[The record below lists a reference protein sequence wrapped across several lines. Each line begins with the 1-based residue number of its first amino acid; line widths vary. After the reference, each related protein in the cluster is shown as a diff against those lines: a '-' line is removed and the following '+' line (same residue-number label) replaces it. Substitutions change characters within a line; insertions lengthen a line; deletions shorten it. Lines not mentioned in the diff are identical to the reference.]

1 MKNFA
6 LTSLMLAALGVAV
19 FFQHQASALV
29 AVEKQPAPTPSTLN
43 PATFACTPANFTL
56 TEVEEGYRLQGI
68 LETPTPGFIYT
79 VASISESDAGADM
92 TFHLKGPVNSV
103 VQVISQMPVNH
114 LYERD
119 THLDT
124 MIVRFDKSFNWGP
137 DTIECKKIAGG
148 MDDTEAKKAAPQND
162 DNEEV
167 DTETQEDNQEEE

>member
-29 AVEKQPAPTPSTLN
+29 AVEEQAAPEPSTLK

-56 TEVEEGYRLQGI
+56 TEVEEGYRLHGI

-79 VASISESDAGADM
+79 VANISESDAGADM
-92 TFHLKGPVNSV
+92 TIHLKGPENTV

-124 MIVRFDKSFNWGP
+124 LMVRFDKSFNWGP
-137 DTIECKKIAGG
+137 DTVDCKKIAGG
-148 MDDTEAKKAAPQND
+148 MDDAAPKIP
-162 DNEEV
+162 DNEETKA
-167 DTETQEDNQEEE
+167 DTQEDNQKEE

>member
-29 AVEKQPAPTPSTLN
+29 AVEKQQAPTPSTLN
-43 PATFACTPANFTL
+43 PATFACTPEGFTL
-56 TEVEEGYRLQGI
+56 TEEEEGYRLQGT

-79 VASISESDAGADM
+79 AASISESDEGAEM
-92 TFHLKGPVNSV
+92 TFTVKGPEGTV
-103 VQVISQMPVNH
+103 VQVISQMPLNH

-124 MIVRFDKSFNWGP
+124 LVVRLDKTFNWGP

-148 MDDTEAKKAAPQND
+148 MDDKTAPQND

-167 DTETQEDNQEEE
+167 DTDTQEKTQKEE